1 MWRTGW
7 PSGRP
12 VVQQEARVITC
23 RVEGEGVV
31 MWGEGVVKFKLK
43 EEMPIDFFL
52 LAELQ
57 SQPYGWVKILKRK
70 EEEGGL

>member
-1 MWRTGW
+1 M
-7 PSGRP
+7 
-12 VVQQEARVITC
+12 VQQEARVITC
-23 RVEGEGVV
+23 VVMWVEGVV
-31 MWGEGVVKFKLK
+31 MWVEGVVKLKLK